1 MLNMLQGYRGSVE
14 INGKKYDSVESARID
29 FKTFSGPVCIKLYP
43 KQLEA
48 KSDASNATRDVNN
61 PVRDVNKPIEYR
73 ITVRKYMTEKSSPEF
88 DFMLKWN
95 NDVPM
100 PLRTMTGVILQETRG
115 MVKMRLHGMGKPEI
129 HCMRCGRELTNP
141 VSRHYGIG
149 PECMSKIGFIGI
161 AIDEIDLIREK
172 LQNVTWEGWIIKSAI
187 TEQEEVTE

>member
-1 MLNMLQGYRGSVE
+1 MLNMLKSWNGSVE

-29 FKTFSGPVCIKLYP
+29 FKTLSGSVCIKLLP
-43 KQLEA
+43 KQLET
-48 KSDASNATRDVNN
+48 KSDASNAI
-61 PVRDVNKPIEYR
+61 RDVNKPTEYR
-73 ITVRKYMTEKSSPEF
+73 VTVRKYMTEQSSPGF
-88 DFMLKWN
+88 DFMAKWN

-149 PECMSKIGFIGI
+149 PECMCKIGFIGV
-161 AIDEIDLIREK
+161 AIDDVDLIKEK